1 MGKHAKKIIYQTVRY
16 YSKLNEKNIL
26 KLDYFFE
33 VEL

>member
-16 YSKLNEKNIL
+16 SKLNENNIL